1 MTWPGDFGVGTSRAE
16 ERDHYFAVA
25 EELTEKKRAT
35 VHGTLKA
42 AELKLFDC
50 THLGTHDTQ

>member
-25 EELTEKKRAT
+25 EELTEKNLKRAT
-35 VHGTLKA
+35 VRGTL
-42 AELKLFDC
+42 
-50 THLGTHDTQ
+50 